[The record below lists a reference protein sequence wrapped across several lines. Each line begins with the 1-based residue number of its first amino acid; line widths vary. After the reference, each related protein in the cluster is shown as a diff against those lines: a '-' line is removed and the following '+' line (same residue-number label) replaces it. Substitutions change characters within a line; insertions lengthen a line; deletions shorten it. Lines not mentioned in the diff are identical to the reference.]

1 MKGSMGLG
9 KTRMRVDER
18 VDERNDE
25 RNDQRVDEN
34 LMRVSSHVVLA
45 SRWLATIIH
54 FTEVE
59 TVQTLAFLFLE
70 YPLQFVTGISHQL
83 SSFSFKSS
91 FRGAS

>member
-18 VDERNDE
+18 VNE

-34 LMRVSSHVVLA
+34 LMRVSSHVVLV

-70 YPLQFVTGISHQL
+70 YPLRQFVTGISHQL